1 MKRAAAPL
9 LGFVLAL
16 AAACQQPATARESVV
31 NAPPASRLAD
41 ETAGLKTA
49 IFAGGCFWGVEGVF
63 SHTTGVTG
71 VVTGYHGGARNT
83 ATYERIR
90 RGDTGHAEAVMV
102 TYDPTRV
109 RYDQLL
115 RVFFSVIAD
124 PTLVNRQGPD
134 IGTQY
139 RAALVPV
146 SEEQR
151 LVASAYLAQMAASRV
166 WQRPI
171 ATRIEG
177 LRRFYPAEEY
187 HQDFMRKNPR
197 HPYILA
203 WDVAKVNAL
212 ARLFPGLYKRAFTTG

>member
-1 MKRAAAPL
+1 
-9 LGFVLAL
+9 V
-16 AAACQQPATARESVV
+16 
-31 NAPPASRLAD
+31 
-41 ETAGLKTA
+41 
-49 IFAGGCFWGVEGVF
+49 
-63 SHTTGVTG
+63 TGVTSA
-71 VVTGYHGGARNT
+71 VTGYHGGTRAT
-83 ATYERIR
+83 ASYERIG

-102 TYDPTRV
+102 TYDPARV

-139 RAALVPV
+139 RAALVPM

-151 LVASAYLAQMAASRV
+151 LVASAYLAQMAASGV
-166 WQRPI
+166 WKRPI

-177 LRRFYPAEEY
+177 YRRFYRAEEY
-187 HQDFMRKNPR
+187 HQDFMRRNPR

-212 ARLFPGLYKRAFTTG
+212 ARLFPALYKRAFTVG

>member
-9 LGFVLAL
+9 LGIVLAL
-16 AAACQQPATARESVV
+16 VAACQQPATAREEVV
-31 NAPPASRLAD
+31 NAPAAVRQAD
-41 ETAGLKTA
+41 EAAGLRTA

-63 SHTTGVTG
+63 SHVTGVTSA
-71 VVTGYHGGARNT
+71 VTGYHGGARNT
-83 ATYERIR
+83 ATYVRIG
-90 RGDTGHAEAVMV
+90 RGDTGHAEAVLV
-102 TYDPTRV
+102 TYDPAKV

-139 RAALVPV
+139 RAALVPM

-151 LVASAYLAQMAASRV
+151 LVASAYLAQMAASGV
-166 WQRPI
+166 WRRPI
-171 ATRIEG
+171 ATRIESH
-177 LRRFYPAEEY
+177 RRFYRAEEY

-212 ARLFPGLYKRAFTTG
+212 ARLFPALYKRAFTVG